1 MTRCK
6 ALEHVGSLNVV
17 ASDYR
22 PKCDR
27 NGNFYPLQVS
37 LSLFSFV
44 CSFVCLY
51 TFVCFLFLFSNV
63 LRINFCFF
71 TFLTHQVF
79 TF

>member
-37 LSLFSFV
+37 L
-44 CSFVCLY
+44 CL
-51 TFVCFLFLFSNV
+51 FLFLFVRLSDCTLLFV
-63 LRINFCFF
+63 FCSYLPMFY
-71 TFLTHQVF
+71 V
-79 TF
+79 